1 MIVNLEVSAMG
12 LLLLAASSIATKSH
26 KRHKRHKGEPA

>member
-12 LLLLAASSIATKSH
+12 LLLLAASSIATKKH
-26 KRHKRHKGEPA
+26 KKTKR

>member
-12 LLLLAASSIATKSH
+12 LLLLAASSIATKKLKKT
-26 KRHKRHKGEPA
+26 KR